1 MTLKNAP
8 DFSHLV
14 AWFEGTLSPEEI
26 QSLERDLATN
36 KEAQAIFAW
45 LQTFFQTRE
54 ENQIAR
60 PPVEVRA
67 LLSRRFSAYAENKR
81 LPSLFQR
88 FLGSLTFD
96 SKMRPATASFRTA
109 GLDVAPRQFVF
120 STPTLDLTLN
130 IQEQEDETVSVAGQI
145 FSEQASTPAPYIVQ
159 LLQGSR
165 EIALT
170 ETNLLGEF
178 EIPALQPGLYEL
190 ILSNAEAE
198 FVFSPV
204 EISL

>member
-1 MTLKNAP
+1 MIPKSSL
-8 DFSHLV
+8 DFSRLV

-26 QSLERDLATN
+26 QSLEKDLDTN
-36 KEAQAIFAW
+36 KEAQATFAW
-45 LQTFFQTRE
+45 LQTFFQIQE

-67 LLSRRFSAYAENKR
+67 LLSRRFEAYAQNKR
-81 LPSLFQR
+81 HSGLFQQ
-88 FLGSLTFD
+88 FFGTLTFD
-96 SKMRPATASFRTA
+96 TKIRPASVSFRTA
-109 GLDVAPRQFVF
+109 GLDVAPRQCVF
-120 STPTLDLTLN
+120 STPQLDLTLN
-130 IQEQEDETVSVAGQI
+130 ILLQENETVSVAGQI
-145 FSEQASTPAPYIVQ
+145 FSEPAPTSAPYVVQ
-159 LLQGSR
+159 LLQGSH
-165 EIALT
+165 EVALT

-178 EIPALQPGLYEL
+178 EILALQPGPYEL